1 VDYLTCVRVFCRTA
15 ELGSFSKAAAGSSL
29 NTPSVSRYIKALED
43 DLGVKLFRR
52 YSRRIDLTEA
62 GRTFYEKSSALL
74 RDVEEARRAVSD
86 AGASLSG
93 TLRIQ
98 APVDFGKLYV
108 SPSLPQFLS
117 ENPRLSIDIQM
128 LSADQPFN
136 SEFDLKI
143 VTEPIENSD
152 YFMQKIAPN
161 RYIVCGSPAYF
172 HSLTIPKIPSDLA
185 DHNCLLDFGHG
196 ADRWSFGSMR
206 SSVLDNVRVSGN
218 FRSNSVNTVLE
229 AALGGIGLARL
240 PVWIAGPL
248 VKNGALLHLLVSYD
262 VTAPQSGI
270 YGLYPERKSASSKV
284 KVFLDFL
291 QRHIGRP
298 PRWDKP

>member
-117 ENPRLSIDIQM
+117 ENPRLSVDIQM

-206 SSVLDNVRVSGN
+206 SSVMDNVRVSGN

-270 YGLYPERKSASSKV
+270 YGLYPERKSASTKV

>member
-1 VDYLTCVRVFCRTA
+1 MDYLTCVRVFCRTA

-52 YSRRIDLTEA
+52 FSRRIDLTEA

-86 AGASLSG
+86 AGASVSG

-98 APVDFGKLYV
+98 APFDFGKLYI

-117 ENPRLSIDIQM
+117 ENPRLSVDLHM
-128 LSADQPFN
+128 LGSDEPFN

-143 VTEPIENSD
+143 ITEPIERSD

-172 HSLTIPKIPSDLA
+172 HSLTIPKVPSDLA
-185 DHNCLLDFGHG
+185 DHNCLLDSGHG

-218 FRSNSVNTVLE
+218 FRSNSVNAILE
-229 AALGGIGLARL
+229 AAVGGIGLARL

-248 VKNGALLHLLVSYD
+248 VKSGTLLHLLVTYD